1 MAPYGDSYEP
11 EEKVSPASQRKT
23 IWVVTG
29 SVVFLV
35 VLIFVF
41 LAVSGHLERRS
52 YYQPSNQN
60 PPAAANPPATTGP

>member
-1 MAPYGDSYEP
+1 MAPYRDSTEP
-11 EEKVSPASQRKT
+11 SEIESPVTRRKT
-23 IWVVTG
+23 IWVVTA

-41 LAVSGHLERRS
+41 FAVSGRLERHS

-60 PPAAANPPATTGP
+60 PPTPVAPPAREGP